1 MNVAVERESRY
12 LNMPLDLATRAL
24 LLVSALLLIAT
35 YFLPLWRIQVS
46 SATDPE
52 GFGLAVYT
60 YKLEGVGGQENDVEV
75 RTDGSPDSRWLP
87 FVVGGLA
94 LLLLR
99 GAAIGM
105 GMSLVDLF
113 VLFVYFSAFS
123 FWTFAGRLDSYGS
136 YLAAATR
143 TGVSLFVPPLM
154 GHERIGGLDVSSSP
168 SVGSFAILAA
178 GLALAVALI
187 VGWRRGRS
195 EIAGEV
201 SIAG

>member
-1 MNVAVERESRY
+1 
-12 LNMPLDLATRAL
+12 MPLDLATRGL

-46 SATDPE
+46 SSADPE

-60 YKLEGVGGQENDVEV
+60 YKLEGVGGQENDFEV

-113 VLFVYFSAFS
+113 VLFVYFSVFS
-123 FWTFAGRLDSYGS
+123 FWSFAGRLDYYGR

-168 SVGSFAILAA
+168 SVGSFAILGA
-178 GLALAVALI
+178 GFALAVALI

-195 EIAGEV
+195 EIAGEI